1 MGDRV
6 AATDIPE
13 PPVSRGDLP
22 RVKLLLVDDH
32 PEQLLVLESI
42 LSELGQE
49 LVRAGSGREALR
61 QCLNHDFALILM
73 DVNMP
78 GMDGFAAT
86 RALRGDSAT
95 KDIPVVLVT
104 AKDQKADKAWGQML
118 GAKGYV
124 TKPFSDEQLLSQVR
138 AL

>member
-1 MGDRV
+1 M
-6 AATDIPE
+6 
-13 PPVSRGDLP
+13 P
-22 RVKLLLVDDH
+22 RTLLIVDDNAND
-32 PEQLLVLESI
+32 LSRLEKI
-42 LSELGQE
+42 LSA
-49 LVRAGSGREALR
+49 AGYQVSTAKDGSDALASVKR
-61 QCLNHDFALILM
+61 SKPDAVLM

-86 RALRGDSAT
+86 RALKGDAAT

-124 TKPFSDEQLLSQVR
+124 TKPYTDEQVLSAVK
-138 AL
+138 AI

>member
-1 MGDRV
+1 MANSILV
-6 AATDIPE
+6 
-13 PPVSRGDLP
+13 
-22 RVKLLLVDDH
+22 VDDN
-32 PEQLLVLESI
+32 QADRSRLEKI
-42 LSELGQE
+42 LSDAGYMVRSADDGQT
-49 LVRAGSGREALR
+49 
-61 QCLNHDFALILM
+61 CLDAVKKSKPDAIFM

-86 RALRGDSAT
+86 RALRNDPAT

-118 GAKGYV
+118 GVKGYI
-124 TKPFSDEQLLSQVR
+124 TKPYTDDQIVAQAR